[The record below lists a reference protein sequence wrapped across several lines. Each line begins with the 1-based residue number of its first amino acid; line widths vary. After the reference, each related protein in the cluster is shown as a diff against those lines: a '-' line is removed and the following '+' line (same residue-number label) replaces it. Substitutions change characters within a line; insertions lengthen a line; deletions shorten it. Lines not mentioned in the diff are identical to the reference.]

1 MSLALIDCNSFYA
14 SCERIFR
21 PDLADTPI
29 VVLSNNDGCIVAM
42 SKEAKA
48 LNIPR
53 GTPLFK
59 LKDLFRRNNVQVFSS
74 NYSFYGDISKRV
86 MDIISNSS
94 DCVEIYSIDEAFA
107 DWNFKNSM
115 KEAKKLRSNIFRWVG
130 MPVSIGIAPTKTL
143 AKIANHIGK
152 KYTDGLFLINETN
165 RIDILKNTPVQEIWG
180 VGRNISNFL
189 VQNGI
194 KTAYDFTNQDEWWV
208 KKNISIV
215 GLRTMW
221 ELKGIPSITFE
232 NEVKDNKAI
241 MSSKSYGE
249 PITDLE
255 DLIEATKSYVNDAH
269 FKMVKQKLKAKS
281 ITLYLTTNFF
291 RQQDKQYK
299 NSITISFPDYT
310 DYLPELI
317 TGAEKGIRQIFRD
330 GFKYKKSS
338 AMLTELK
345 SRNEIIPD
353 LFTLTDPRKDKIQQ
367 CVNDLNKRYGK
378 ATLHCNLNREKK
390 PKWKMRREFLSPSYT
405 TKWSDI
411 PSIN

>member
-1 MSLALIDCNSFYA
+1 
-14 SCERIFR
+14 
-21 PDLADTPI
+21 
-29 VVLSNNDGCIVAM
+29 M
-42 SKEAKA
+42 SKEAKE

-59 LKDLFRRNNVQVFSS
+59 LKELFHRNNVQVFSS

-86 MDIISNSS
+86 MDIISDSSNS
-94 DCVEIYSIDEAFA
+94 VEIYSIDEAFA
-107 DWNFKNSM
+107 DWNFTNPIT
-115 KEAKKLRSNIFRWVG
+115 EAKKLRSNILEWVG

-152 KYTDGLFLINETN
+152 KYKGGLFCIDETN
-165 RIDILKNTPVQEIWG
+165 RINILKETPVQEIWG
-180 VGRNISNFL
+180 IGRNISNFL
-189 VQNGI
+189 VQSGI
-194 KTAYDFTNQDEWWV
+194 KTAHDFINQDEWWV
-208 KKNISIV
+208 KKNITIV

-241 MSSKSYGE
+241 MSSKSYGT
-249 PITDLE
+249 PITELE

-269 FKMVKQKLKAKS
+269 FKMVGQKLKARS
-281 ITLYLTTNFF
+281 ITICLTTNFF
-291 RQQDKQYK
+291 RKQDKQYK

-317 TGAEKGIRQIFRD
+317 SGAEKGIRQIFRA

-338 AMLTELK
+338 VLLTELK
-345 SRNEIIPD
+345 NRSEIIPD
-353 LFTLTDPRKDKIQQ
+353 LFSLTDPRKDKIQE

-378 ATLHCNLNREKK
+378 GTLHCNLNRDRE
-390 PKWKMRREFLSPSYT
+390 PKWKMRREFLSPCYT
-405 TKWSDI
+405 TKWSDL
-411 PSIN
+411 PLIN